1 MLLVPLVNKIIIF
14 NLGKAKQNISLQRSV
29 KNMFKYF
36 VLILRG
42 SAEWT
47 PYCKKEKNI
56 SGKEREKQHYFK
68 FCFQL
73 ILTKRR

>member
-47 PYCKKEKNI
+47 PYCKKEKKYI
-56 SGKEREKQHYFK
+56 WKGKRKTTLF
-68 FCFQL
+68 
-73 ILTKRR
+73 